1 LRYILQFHLFIYCN
15 DWVGRWRPIN
25 AKPFGLAE
33 GLLLVQL
40 MEIFGFG
47 IKNEILEKI
56 LFSVAPGVYSSISP
70 F

>member
-1 LRYILQFHLFIYCN
+1 MIGPEDGDFDGDVLEL
-15 DWVGRWRPIN
+15 IN

-33 GLLLVQL
+33 GLLLVWL

-56 LFSVAPGVYSSISP
+56 LFSVALGVYSSISP